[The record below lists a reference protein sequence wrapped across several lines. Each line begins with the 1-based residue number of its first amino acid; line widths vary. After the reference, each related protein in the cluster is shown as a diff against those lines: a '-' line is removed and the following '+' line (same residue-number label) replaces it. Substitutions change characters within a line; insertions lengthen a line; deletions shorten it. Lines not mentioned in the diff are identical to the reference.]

1 MISHKPALATGVL
14 AALLAVG
21 CDNNDKSSTS
31 STRDRDR
38 DGIADKYDRHPNTS
52 DRLDDDVIIGRERD
66 RVERPDS
73 RRGLDEIPRDALRV
87 NLEDPD
93 RLRHKP
99 ERDGR
104 IFVYD
109 EEADRVV
116 YDGKLYRGETF
127 IADPAKDVVSINGK
141 RVGDASLRPNHRYRL
156 YFLRGNDR
164 L

>member
-1 MISHKPALATGVL
+1 MTFRKPTLAAGVL

-21 CDNNDKSSTS
+21 CDDNDKSSTS
-31 STRDRDR
+31 STHDRDR
-38 DGIADKYDRHPNTS
+38 LDRT
-52 DRLDDDVIIGRERD
+52 ER
-66 RVERPDS
+66 VGGL
-73 RRGLDEIPRDALRV
+73 RGLDEIPRDAVRV

-109 EEADRVV
+109 EDDDRVV
-116 YDGKLYRGETF
+116 YDGKLYRGEAF
-127 IADPAKDVVSINGK
+127 IADPAKDAVTVDGK
-141 RVGDASLRPNHRYRL
+141 RVGDAKLRSNHRYRL